1 MAPPT
6 ALPPRSV
13 DRTTDYS
20 RSPPPRPALRVARAA
35 LLYKTEKA
43 MRLRVVF
50 PPYSLRLRWTRLRI
64 TKAAGRQLR
73 LRTVLREAEVRT
85 RTGSSQRL
93 DGWSLHTGGRCS
105 TCRAPTPTSRTPE
118 VRVPVPFGWSQM
130 STPRMRSS
138 IGKVGTPRR
147 SSQVP
152 PPEHQPQECFG
163 LLECMHNNI
172 QTQTQIAQAQLS
184 LLEDMRESMNILLA
198 RQEKQNQE
206 RLGQSDQRT
215 TKSSASSPNPTS

>member
-1 MAPPT
+1 MDGVFTPAVAAALAALRPRPVAPQSSMKPERHRKT
-6 ALPPRSV
+6 ILALNKKHKALPPVHMKGKS
-13 DRTTDYS
+13 S
-20 RSPPPRPALRVARAA
+20 SPVRMEPDVNPQD
-35 LLYKTEKA
+35 EKQH
-43 MRLRVVF
+43 RK
-50 PPYSLRLRWTRLRI
+50 S
-64 TKAAGRQLR
+64 
-73 LRTVLREAEVRT
+73 
-85 RTGSSQRL
+85 
-93 DGWSLHTGGRCS
+93 
-105 TCRAPTPTSRTPE
+105 
-118 VRVPVPFGWSQM
+118 
-130 STPRMRSS
+130 
-138 IGKVGTPRR
+138 TPRR

-152 PPEHQPQECFG
+152 REDFDGPPPPSFKPLCPAKPSPSFLELPSTQWRPSPALPYSQTARIGKGKRHFSPEHQPQECFG

>member
-1 MAPPT
+1 MESSHRRS
-6 ALPPRSV
+6 LQHLPRS
-13 DRTTDYS
+13 DPDQSHPRGKS
-20 RSPPPRPALRVARAA
+20 FSPVRMEPDVNPQD
-35 LLYKTEKA
+35 EKQH
-43 MRLRVVF
+43 RK
-50 PPYSLRLRWTRLRI
+50 S
-64 TKAAGRQLR
+64 
-73 LRTVLREAEVRT
+73 
-85 RTGSSQRL
+85 
-93 DGWSLHTGGRCS
+93 
-105 TCRAPTPTSRTPE
+105 
-118 VRVPVPFGWSQM
+118 
-130 STPRMRSS
+130 
-138 IGKVGTPRR
+138 TPRR

-152 PPEHQPQECFG
+152 REDFDGPPPPSFKPLCPAKPSPSFLELPSTQWRPSPGLPYTQTARIGKGKRHFSPEHQPQECFG